1 MKLKFYN
8 LKQSNMK
15 SDSYMH
21 AWKTKMIFV
30 FGVTSLLMIQCNES
44 NEEKSASQQPIYSD
58 STFMPASQITIPD
71 APGADAFKEKCMTC
85 HSARYVAMQP
95 DFPRKTWEKIVD
107 KMVKNYG
114 ASISDS
120 TAKSILDYLATVKEK
135 K

>member
-30 FGVTSLLMIQCNES
+30 FVVTSLLMIQCNES
-44 NEEKSASQQPIYSD
+44 NEEKSAGQQTIYSD
-58 STFMPASQITIPD
+58 STFMPAIQITIPG
-71 APGADAFKEKCMTC
+71 APGADAFKENCMTC

-95 DFPRKTWEKIVD
+95 GFPRKTWEKIVD

-114 ASISDS
+114 AHISDS
-120 TAKSILDYLATVKEK
+120 TAKSIVDYLATVKENK
-135 K
+135 